1 MVFIEWENKKLLQL
15 ETYSFSTQLA
25 FTNKSCE
32 IFIDTE
38 SKDTDL
44 PKYFQSWESDIDS
57 GMEWRDLILF
67 DTKRG
72 KYFLILSAK
81 PIILHTNNQG
91 FMSSCKLRIDT
102 IEEITRHVKILKFLK

>member
-38 SKDTDL
+38 NKDIELT
-44 PKYFQSWESDIDS
+44 KYFQIWKSD
-57 GMEWRDLILF
+57 MEWRDLILF
-67 DTKRG
+67 DTKKG
-72 KYFLILSAK
+72 KYFIIITAK
-81 PIILHTNNQG
+81 PVIIQTNNQG
-91 FMSSCKLRIDT
+91 FISSCKLRIDT
-102 IEEITRHVKILKFLK
+102 IEEISRHMKILKFFK